1 MVRHGLRTVLSLRL
15 LRGGKVRLHGLLADE
30 QHRVQQL
37 RGAELL
43 ARGPSGLHELP
54 DDAGRLRLAQRHGPD
69 ELRVQRDG
77 GLRVERD
84 ERDLLAF
91 PLHGGRQL
99 QRLGPRALHVLR
111 SVRRGQGAEFE
122 LHGDQQYSM
131 QRVPGEH
138 LFERRRCCLH
148 GVHGIDR
155 GCKLPCRH
163 AHGTV

>member
-69 ELRVQRDG
+69 ELRLQLDS
-77 GLRVERD
+77 GLRMERD
-84 ERDLLAF
+84 EPGLRA
-91 PLHGGRQL
+91 
-99 QRLGPRALHVLR
+99 RALHPRRKLEQHWLLALR
-111 SVRRGQGAEFE
+111 GLLRLPRGLHPHRGLHCNARYFVPSLRRWHLVRR
-122 LHGDQQYSM
+122 
-131 QRVPGEH
+131 
-138 LFERRRCCLH
+138 
-148 GVHGIDR
+148 
-155 GCKLPCRH
+155 
-163 AHGTV
+163 